1 MIHHNFKELF
11 HIGCLTNIF
20 VVNQINQL
28 MRNDGDDKTI
38 MRREEANTNSII
50 IIVLLR
56 VNQQEKNKI
65 IHFLHSQLPGITQIE
80 ILKEFNI

>member
-1 MIHHNFKELF
+1 
-11 HIGCLTNIF
+11 
-20 VVNQINQL
+20 

-65 IHFLHSQLPGITQIE
+65 IHFLHFQLPGISRIE
-80 ILKEFNI
+80 ILEEFNI

>member
-1 MIHHNFKELF
+1 
-11 HIGCLTNIF
+11 
-20 VVNQINQL
+20 